1 MFIVEKKPKSIAAEA
16 YRSLRTNIQY
26 SSFDKKYQTLV
37 VTSANPGEGK
47 TTVAGNLALVLA
59 QGESKVLLVDC
70 DMRRPSV
77 HKRFR
82 ISNTYGISDL
92 LVGNKKMES
101 VAHKYNNNL
110 TIVPSGKIPPN
121 PAEMLGSKAMTAFLE
136 EMKNY
141 FDYIVLDTP
150 PLQAVADAQVLSTK
164 VDGSLIVVRAGVTK
178 KDAVHNAVS
187 IINKVNGNI
196 IGTVLNAADNSKDKY
211 YYYYGDEEGRTGRRT
226 KRH

>member
-1 MFIVEKKPKSIAAEA
+1 MLIVERKPKSIEAEA
-16 YRSLRTNIQY
+16 YRSLRTNIQF

-37 VTSANPGEGK
+37 VTSSNPGEGK
-47 TTVAGNLALVLA
+47 STVSGNLALVLA

-77 HKRFR
+77 HKKFR

-101 VAHKYNNNL
+101 VAHKYNDNL

-136 EMKNY
+136 EMKKH

-150 PLQAVADAQVLSTK
+150 PLQAVADAQILSTK

>member
-47 TTVAGNLALVLA
+47 STVSGNLALVLA

-77 HKRFR
+77 HKKFR

-92 LVGNKKMES
+92 LVGNKKLEA
-101 VAHKYNNNL
+101 VAHKYNDNL
-110 TIVPSGKIPPN
+110 TIVSAGKIPPN

-136 EMKNY
+136 EMKKH

-150 PLQAVADAQVLSTK
+150 PLQAVADAQILSTK

-196 IGTVLNAADNSKDKY
+196 IGTVLNGADNSKDKY
-211 YYYYGDEEGRTGRRT
+211 YYYYGDEDSRTGRRA

>member
-1 MFIVEKKPKSIAAEA
+1 MFIVEKKPKSVAAEA

-26 SSFDKKYQTLV
+26 SSFDNKYQTLV

-70 DMRRPSV
+70 DMRRPSI
-77 HKRFR
+77 HKKLR

-92 LVGNKKMES
+92 LVGNKNMES
-101 VAHKYNNNL
+101 VEHKYKKNL
-110 TIVPSGKIPPN
+110 TVVSAGKIPPN
-121 PAEMLGSKAMTAFLE
+121 PAEMLASKAMTAFLE
-136 EMKNY
+136 EMKKH

-150 PLQAVADAQVLSTK
+150 PLQAVTDAQILSTK
-164 VDGSLIVVRAGVTK
+164 VDGTLIVVRAGVTK
-178 KDAVHNAVS
+178 KEAVHNAIS

-196 IGTVLNAADNSKDKY
+196 IGTVLNGADNSRDKY
-211 YYYYGDEEGRTGRRT
+211 YYYYGDENNGIGR
-226 KRH
+226 KFSKY

>member
-1 MFIVEKKPKSIAAEA
+1 M
-16 YRSLRTNIQY
+16 
-26 SSFDKKYQTLV
+26 
-37 VTSANPGEGK
+37 
-47 TTVAGNLALVLA
+47 
-59 QGESKVLLVDC
+59 LLVDC

-77 HKRFR
+77 HKKFR

-101 VAHKYNNNL
+101 VAHKYNDNL

-136 EMKNY
+136 EMKKH

-150 PLQAVADAQVLSTK
+150 PLQAVTDAQVLSTK

-196 IGTVLNAADNSKDKY
+196 IGTVLNGADNSKDKY
-211 YYYYGDEEGRTGRRT
+211 YYYYGDEDSRTGRRA

>member
-1 MFIVEKKPKSIAAEA
+1 MFIVEKKPKSVAAEA

-26 SSFDKKYQTLV
+26 SSFDNKYQTLV

-47 TTVAGNLALVLA
+47 ITVAGNLALALA

-70 DMRRPSV
+70 DMRRPSI
-77 HKRFR
+77 HKTFK

-92 LVGNKKMES
+92 LVGNKKLES
-101 VAHKYNNNL
+101 VANKYNDNL
-110 TIVPSGKIPPN
+110 SIVPAGKIPPN
-121 PAEMLGSKAMTAFLE
+121 PAEMLASKAMTAFLE

-150 PLQAVADAQVLSTK
+150 PLQAVTDAQVLSTK

-187 IINKVNGNI
+187 IIKKVKGNI
-196 IGTVLNAADNSKDKY
+196 IGTVLNVAETKNDK
-211 YYYYGDEEGRTGRRT
+211 YYYYGDESSRTGRRLS
-226 KRH
+226 KH

>member
-1 MFIVEKKPKSIAAEA
+1 MLIVERKPKSIAAEA

-26 SSFDKKYQTLV
+26 SSFDNKYQTLV

-47 TTVAGNLALVLA
+47 TTVAGNLALALA

-77 HKRFR
+77 HKKFR

-101 VAHKYNNNL
+101 VAHKYNDNL
-110 TIVPSGKIPPN
+110 TIVSSGKIPPN

>member
-1 MFIVEKKPKSIAAEA
+1 MLIVERKPKSIEAEA

-26 SSFDKKYQTLV
+26 SSFDNKYQTLV

-47 TTVAGNLALVLA
+47 TTVAGNLALALA

-77 HKRFR
+77 HKKFR

-101 VAHKYNNNL
+101 VAHKYNDNL

-136 EMKNY
+136 EMKKH

-150 PLQAVADAQVLSTK
+150 PLQAVADAQILSTK

>member
-1 MFIVEKKPKSIAAEA
+1 
-16 YRSLRTNIQY
+16 
-26 SSFDKKYQTLV
+26 
-37 VTSANPGEGK
+37 
-47 TTVAGNLALVLA
+47 
-59 QGESKVLLVDC
+59 
-70 DMRRPSV
+70 MRRPSI
-77 HKRFR
+77 HKTFK

-92 LVGNKKMES
+92 LVGNKKLES
-101 VAHKYNNNL
+101 VANKYNDNL
-110 TIVPSGKIPPN
+110 SIVPAGKIPPN
-121 PAEMLGSKAMTAFLE
+121 PAEMLASKAMTAFLE

-150 PLQAVADAQVLSTK
+150 PLQAVTDAQVLSTK

-187 IINKVNGNI
+187 IIKKVNGNI
-196 IGTVLNAADNSKDKY
+196 IGTVLNDADNSKDKY

>member
-1 MFIVEKKPKSIAAEA
+1 MFIVEKKPKSVAAEA

-26 SSFDKKYQTLV
+26 SSFDNKYQTLV

-47 TTVAGNLALVLA
+47 TTVAGNLALALA

-70 DMRRPSV
+70 DMRRPSI
-77 HKRFR
+77 HKTFK

-92 LVGNKKMES
+92 LVGNKKLES
-101 VAHKYNNNL
+101 VANKYNDNL
-110 TIVPSGKIPPN
+110 SIVPVGKIPPN
-121 PAEMLGSKAMTAFLE
+121 PAEMLASKAMTAFLE

-150 PLQAVADAQVLSTK
+150 PLQAVTDAQVLSTK

-187 IINKVNGNI
+187 IIKKVKGNI
-196 IGTVLNAADNSKDKY
+196 IGTVLNVAETKNDK
-211 YYYYGDEEGRTGRRT
+211 YYYYGDESSRTGRRLS
-226 KRH
+226 KH

>member
-1 MFIVEKKPKSIAAEA
+1 MFIVEKKPKSVAAEA

-26 SSFDKKYQTLV
+26 SSFDNKYQTLV

-47 TTVAGNLALVLA
+47 STVASNLALVLA

-70 DMRRPSV
+70 DMRRPSI
-77 HKRFR
+77 HKKLR
-82 ISNTYGISDL
+82 ISNTYGVSDL
-92 LVGNKKMES
+92 LVGNRKLES
-101 VAHKYNNNL
+101 VVHKYKENL
-110 TIVPSGKIPPN
+110 TVISAGKIPPN
-121 PAEMLGSKAMTAFLE
+121 PAEMLASKTMTAFLE
-136 EMKNY
+136 EMKKH

-150 PLQAVADAQVLSTK
+150 PLQAVADAQILSTK

>member
-1 MFIVEKKPKSIAAEA
+1 MFIVEKKPKSVAAEA

-26 SSFDKKYQTLV
+26 SSFDNKYQTLV

-70 DMRRPSV
+70 DMRRPSI
-77 HKRFR
+77 HKLFK

-92 LVGNKKMES
+92 LVGNKKLES
-101 VAHKYNNNL
+101 VANKYNDNL
-110 TIVPSGKIPPN
+110 SIVPAGKIPPN
-121 PAEMLGSKAMTAFLE
+121 PAEMLASKAMTAFLE

-150 PLQAVADAQVLSTK
+150 PLQAVSDAQILSTK
-164 VDGSLIVVRAGVTK
+164 VDGSIIVVRAGVTK
-178 KDAVHNAVS
+178 KEAINNAVS
-187 IINKVNGNI
+187 IIKKVKGNI
-196 IGTVLNAADNSKDKY
+196 IGTVLNVAETKKDKY
-211 YYYYGDEEGRTGRRT
+211 YYYGDESSRTGRRLS
-226 KRH
+226 KH

>member
-1 MFIVEKKPKSIAAEA
+1 MLIVERKPKSIAAEA

-26 SSFDKKYQTLV
+26 SSFDNKYQTLV

-47 TTVAGNLALVLA
+47 TTVAGNLALALA

-77 HKRFR
+77 HKKFR

-101 VAHKYNNNL
+101 VAHKYNDNL
-110 TIVPSGKIPPN
+110 TIVSSGKIPPN

-136 EMKNY
+136 EMKKH

>member
-1 MFIVEKKPKSIAAEA
+1 MFIVEKKPKSVAAEA

-26 SSFDKKYQTLV
+26 SSFDNKYQTLV

-47 TTVAGNLALVLA
+47 TTVAGNLALALA

-77 HKRFR
+77 HKKFR

-101 VAHKYNNNL
+101 VAHKYNDNL

-136 EMKNY
+136 EMKKH

-150 PLQAVADAQVLSTK
+150 PLQAVADAQILSTK

>member
-26 SSFDKKYQTLV
+26 SSFDKKYKTLV

-47 TTVAGNLALVLA
+47 TNVAGNLALVLA
-59 QGESKVLLVDC
+59 QGESKVLLIDC
-70 DMRRPSV
+70 DMRKPSI
-77 HKRFR
+77 HKNFK

-92 LVGNKKMES
+92 LVGNKNLES
-101 VAHKYNNNL
+101 VSNKFNDNL
-110 TIVPSGKIPPN
+110 FIVPAGKIPPN
-121 PAEMLGSKAMTAFLE
+121 PAEMLASKAMEAFLE

-150 PLQAVADAQVLSTK
+150 PLQAVTDAQVLSTK

-178 KDAVHNAVS
+178 KDEVHNAVS
-187 IINKVNGNI
+187 IIKKVKGNI
-196 IGTVLNAADNSKDKY
+196 IGTVLNVAESKKDKY
-211 YYYYGDEEGRTGRRT
+211 YYYHDDGNKTGRGIS
-226 KRH
+226 KH

>member
-37 VTSANPGEGK
+37 ITSSNPGEGK

-70 DMRRPSV
+70 DMRRPSL
-77 HKRFR
+77 HKKFK

-92 LVGNKKMES
+92 LVGKQKFEE
-101 VAHKYNNNL
+101 AAYKYNDNL
-110 TIVPSGKIPPN
+110 TVLPGGKIPPN
-121 PAEMLGSKAMTAFLE
+121 PAEMLASKAMTAFLE
-136 EMKNY
+136 EMKKH

-150 PLQAVADAQVLSTK
+150 PLQAVSDAQILSTK
-164 VDGSLIVVRAGVTK
+164 VDGSIIVVRAGVTK
-178 KDAVHNAVS
+178 KDVVQNSVS
-187 IINKVNGNI
+187 IIKKVNGNI
-196 IGTVLNAADNSKDKY
+196 IGTILNAAEHKKDRY
-211 YYYYGDEEGRTGRRT
+211 YYYYGDEDSRTARRLS
-226 KRH
+226 KH

>member
-1 MFIVEKKPKSIAAEA
+1 MFIVEKKPKSVAAEA

-47 TTVAGNLALVLA
+47 STVSGNLALVLA

-77 HKRFR
+77 HKKFR

-101 VAHKYNNNL
+101 VAHKYNDNL

-136 EMKNY
+136 EMKKHS
-141 FDYIVLDTP
+141 DYIVLDTP
-150 PLQAVADAQVLSTK
+150 PLQAVADAQILSTK

-178 KDAVHNAVS
+178 KDAVHDAVS

-196 IGTVLNAADNSKDKY
+196 IGTVLNGADNSKDKY
-211 YYYYGDEEGRTGRRT
+211 YYYYGDEDSRTGRRA

>member
-1 MFIVEKKPKSIAAEA
+1 MLIVERKPKSIEAEA

-47 TTVAGNLALVLA
+47 STVSGNLALVLA

-77 HKRFR
+77 HKKFR

-101 VAHKYNNNL
+101 VAHKYNDNL

-136 EMKNY
+136 EMKKH

-150 PLQAVADAQVLSTK
+150 PLQAVADAQILSTK

-178 KDAVHNAVS
+178 KDAVHDAVS

-211 YYYYGDEEGRTGRRT
+211 YYYYGDEDSRTGRRA

>member
-47 TTVAGNLALVLA
+47 TTVAGNLALALA

-70 DMRRPSV
+70 DMRRPSI
-77 HKRFR
+77 HKTFK

-92 LVGNKKMES
+92 LVGNKKLES
-101 VAHKYNNNL
+101 VAHKYNDNL

-136 EMKNY
+136 EMKKH

-150 PLQAVADAQVLSTK
+150 PLQAVADAQILSTK
-164 VDGSLIVVRAGVTK
+164 VDGSLLVVRAGVTK

>member
-59 QGESKVLLVDC
+59 QGESKVLLIDC
-70 DMRRPSV
+70 DMRRSSL

-92 LVGNKKMES
+92 LVGKQKFEEAS
-101 VAHKYNNNL
+101 YKYNDNL
-110 TIVPSGKIPPN
+110 TILPGGKIPPN
-121 PAEMLGSKAMTAFLE
+121 PAEMLASKAMTAFLE
-136 EMKNY
+136 EMKKH

-150 PLQAVADAQVLSTK
+150 PLQAVSDAQILSTK
-164 VDGSLIVVRAGVTK
+164 VDGSIIVVRAGVTK
-178 KDAVHNAVS
+178 KDAVNNAVS
-187 IINKVNGNI
+187 IIKKVNGDI
-196 IGTVLNAADNSKDKY
+196 IGTVLNAAENKKDKY
-211 YYYYGDEEGRTGRRT
+211 YYYYGDEDSRTARRLS
-226 KRH
+226 KH

>member
-1 MFIVEKKPKSIAAEA
+1 MFIVEKKPKSVAAEA

-26 SSFDKKYQTLV
+26 SSFDNKYQTLV

-47 TTVAGNLALVLA
+47 STVSGNLALVLA

-70 DMRRPSV
+70 DMRRPSI
-77 HKRFR
+77 HKTFK

-92 LVGNKKMES
+92 LVGNKKLES
-101 VAHKYNNNL
+101 VANKYNDNL
-110 TIVPSGKIPPN
+110 SIVPAGKIPPN
-121 PAEMLGSKAMTAFLE
+121 PAEMLASKAMTAFLE

-150 PLQAVADAQVLSTK
+150 PLQAVTDAQVLSTK

-187 IINKVNGNI
+187 IIKKVNGNI
-196 IGTVLNAADNSKDKY
+196 IGTVLNGADNSKDKY